1 MSEVLISAEAVSQVF
16 GARTIFEHVSF
27 TVQAGEIFVILGG
40 SGCGKSTLMRQ
51 MIGLLPP
58 TSGRV
63 LVLGHDMRAPDTAT
77 LQRIGVM
84 FQNGA
89 LFGSM
94 TLLENVMLPLEMH
107 TDLPRDAREAVA
119 AVKLGLVGL
128 ADAANLQ
135 PAEISGGMAKRC
147 GIARALALDP
157 PLLFLDEPAAGLDPI
172 TSAGLDQLILDLR
185 QQLGISFVVVSHE
198 LTSILTIGDRCLMLD
213 RGARGIIAT
222 GDPRRLRDEST
233 DPRVQA
239 FFRRQAPA

>member
-1 MSEVLISAEAVSQVF
+1 MPLTDLISAEDVGQSF
-16 GARTIFEHVSF
+16 GDRIVFEHVSF
-27 TVQAGEIFVILGG
+27 TVAAGEIFVILGG

-51 MIGLLPP
+51 MIGLLQP

-63 LVLGHDMRAPDTAT
+63 MVLGHDMRQPDETV
-77 LQRIGVM
+77 LRRIGVM
-84 FQNGA
+84 FQAGA

-107 TDLPRDAREAVA
+107 TDLPREARAAVA

-147 GIARALALDP
+147 AIARALALDP
-157 PLLFLDEPAAGLDPI
+157 PLLFLDEPAAGLDPV
-172 TSAGLDQLILDLR
+172 TSAGLDQLVLDLR
-185 QQLGISFVVVSHE
+185 HQLGTSFVVVSHE

-213 RGARGIIAT
+213 RGARGVIAT
-222 GDPRRLRDEST
+222 GDPRRLRDESK

-239 FFRRQAPA
+239 FFQRRAA